1 MIEVRDIKLDILMG
15 NQNPIVDLF
24 NEIIDGI
31 RIINCD
37 VYNNT
42 GLEFIYFKDNEW
54 IFYQDI
60 KNKSFWCHND
70 RYWLKF
76 KDEFKLE
83 YEVIQ
88 SITKYLVE
96 DALKRELDAPYITAR
111 RTRYDFGES
120 DLKVEDA
127 LKRELDAPS
136 ILFKHNNRCKVEE
149 ALNREIENI

>member
-24 NEIIDGI
+24 NEIIDDI

-37 VYNNT
+37 VYNNN

-60 KNKSFWCHND
+60 KKKSFWCHND

-96 DALKRELDAPYITAR
+96 EALK
-111 RTRYDFGES
+111 S
-120 DLKVEDA
+120 
-127 LKRELDAPS
+127 ELDAPS
-136 ILFKHNNRCKVEE
+136 ILFKHNNRCKVEDT
-149 ALNREIENI
+149 LKREIENI